1 MLSASTLLFCSQIY
15 NQWKRG
21 FSTNPSC
28 AFGGVS
34 TPNNQRAFLRMLLA
48 RGVVTGPDGKV
59 RRVLSK
65 ASVKEMTTPQPQSSG
80 FAALI
85 GGSVDKYVPTLLQ
98 SKLISTAAASIL
110 RNVIYGDLGYGLGVP
125 LSQVANGKAKNVVLI
140 GGTGQMFTI
149 LNFHDPATAL
159 FASSSNFQN
168 VIWGYMVST
177 VLISEML
184 AGLALS

>member
-1 MLSASTLLFCSQIY
+1 M
-15 NQWKRG
+15 
-21 FSTNPSC
+21 
-28 AFGGVS
+28 
-34 TPNNQRAFLRMLLA
+34 
-48 RGVVTGPDGKV
+48 
-59 RRVLSK
+59 
-65 ASVKEMTTPQPQSSG
+65 
-80 FAALI
+80 I